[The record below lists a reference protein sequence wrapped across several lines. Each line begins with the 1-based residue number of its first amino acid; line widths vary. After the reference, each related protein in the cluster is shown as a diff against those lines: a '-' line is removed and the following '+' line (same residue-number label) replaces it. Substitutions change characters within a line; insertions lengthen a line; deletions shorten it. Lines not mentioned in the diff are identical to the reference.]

1 MALNHTTLGSK
12 NSKTHW
18 NRSKTLLQGKT
29 EKVVMAVADDR
40 YISVYYLYRDGDSAA
55 IETAHQN
62 AFRGHSELT
71 WDPPF
76 FEVGSEPS
84 PSV

>member
-1 MALNHTTLGSK
+1 
-12 NSKTHW
+12 
-18 NRSKTLLQGKT
+18 
-29 EKVVMAVADDR
+29 
-40 YISVYYLYRDGDSAA
+40 VYYLYRDGEPAG

-62 AFRGHSELT
+62 AFSDHPQLT